1 MEQTA
6 QAGRPRRGFGSAYIH
21 YLIFIFFLANLF
33 VTMDRTVLGVLIVPI
48 RAELGFSDSQLGA
61 LSFAFAAFYSLFGL
75 LLGRLTDTRSR
86 SKLLA
91 WSVGV
96 LGLATMACGWVQ
108 NFTQL
113 FLARMMCGMGE
124 AGSVPTKYSIIG
136 DTFRPE
142 QRASALA
149 LIYSGLGV
157 GASAGII
164 LAGVLAGWLGWRQAF
179 VVLGL
184 PSLLVAVIIY
194 FTVREPQR
202 GVFETG
208 DEAIQQPSLAET
220 VRALRAN
227 RTFMFIVIAYSVS
240 TFGIYGLGYW
250 IPSFLARAHGLTIAQ
265 IGLQYGS
272 VSGLSLI
279 AGLLVGA
286 SVSTRLMQKDR
297 RFEMWIPGIINMVI
311 GIAYAFLFSVE
322 SFTSALVIAGV
333 SGFFSGFMIGP
344 ATAGI
349 QSTVPARMRGI
360 AAAITMFV
368 SAMLG
373 QGLGPWMIGYFSD
386 VLTANQGERALG
398 TVMFYMTALFL
409 VGGALYLVG
418 ARNYHQDRVD

>member
-1 MEQTA
+1 MEGTA
-6 QAGRPRRGFGSAYIH
+6 KAGRVRGFGSPYVH

-33 VTMDRTVLGVLIVPI
+33 VTMDRAVLGVLIVPI

-75 LLGRLTDTRSR
+75 LLGRLTDTHSR

-91 WSVGV
+91 WSIGI
-96 LGLATMACGWVQ
+96 LGLATIACGWVQ
-108 NFTQL
+108 NFVQM
-113 FLARMMCGMGE
+113 FLARTLCGIGE

-157 GASAGII
+157 GGAVGII
-164 LAGVLAGWLGWRQAF
+164 LAGILAESVGWRMAF
-179 VVLGL
+179 MLFGL
-184 PSLLVAVIIY
+184 PSLLVAAVVY
-194 FTVREPQR
+194 FTVREPER
-202 GVFETG
+202 GVFETAS
-208 DEAIQQPSLAET
+208 DATKEVSLAGT
-220 VRALRAN
+220 LKALKAN
-227 RTFMFIVIAYSVS
+227 RTFLFIVLAYSVS

-250 IPSFLARAHGLTIAQ
+250 IPSFLSRTHGMSLSD
-265 IGLQYGS
+265 IGLQYGAI
-272 VSGLSLI
+272 SGLSLI

-286 SVSTRLMQKDR
+286 SVSTRLMRRDR
-297 RFEMWIPGIINMVI
+297 RFEMWIPGVVNMLI
-311 GIAYAFLFSVE
+311 GVAFAFLFSAE
-322 SFTSALVIAGV
+322 SVKLALALAGLA
-333 SGFFSGFMIGP
+333 SFLSGFMIGP

-373 QGLGPWMIGYFSD
+373 QGLGPWIIGYLSD
-386 VLTANQGERALG
+386 AFAATQGDRALG
-398 TVMFYMTALFL
+398 NIMFYMTALFV
-409 VGGALYLVG
+409 VGGAFYFAG
-418 ARNYHQDRVD
+418 ARSFNRDRVD